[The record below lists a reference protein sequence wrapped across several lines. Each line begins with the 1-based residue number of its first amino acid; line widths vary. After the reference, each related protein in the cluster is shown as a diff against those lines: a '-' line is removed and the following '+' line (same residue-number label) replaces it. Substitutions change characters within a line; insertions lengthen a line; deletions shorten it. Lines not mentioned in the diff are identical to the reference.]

1 MKIKKILAAVAATAV
16 AVSAMAVNVFASEP
30 VQKPESYDNPPLLL
44 SADASLPDSLFGP
57 DVEVTINLTVNNMN
71 GGWANGAAGI
81 VADGEMDEASTTKFG
96 GKECDAEGNR
106 SWFPEG
112 SVVIADD
119 QTSATVVCK
128 ADLTGKSSF
137 NIYIFSG
144 QPTDADNNGCFDIES
159 VTIKNAAG
167 FEATYADGKLTVA
180 GGDAAADA
188 GAPAGDGDTASKTT
202 GNVPAVAM
210 VSVMALAGV
219 AAVASKK
226 RK

>member
-1 MKIKKILAAVAATAV
+1 MKIKKIIAAVAATAV

-30 VQKPESYDNPPLLL
+30 VQKPESYENPPLLL
-44 SADASLPDSLFGP
+44 SADESLPDSLFGP

-81 VADGEMDEASTTKFG
+81 VADGAMDEASTIKFG

-144 QPTDADNNGCFDIES
+144 QPTDADNNGFFDIES

-167 FEATYADGKLTVA
+167 FSATYADGKLTVA
-180 GGDAAADA
+180 GGDAGA
-188 GAPAGDGDTASKTT
+188 GAPAGDGDTTSQKT
-202 GNVPAVAM
+202 GNVPAAAM

-219 AAVASKK
+219 AAAASKK